1 MDFRQICELAKE
13 FDEKLQ
19 LATETCDLAKRDRL
33 LREARELDRR
43 LKEPEPVDD

>member
-1 MDFRQICELAKE
+1 MDFRQICELAKR

-33 LREARELDRR
+33 LREARELDQRI
-43 LKEPEPVDD
+43 KSPEPIAD